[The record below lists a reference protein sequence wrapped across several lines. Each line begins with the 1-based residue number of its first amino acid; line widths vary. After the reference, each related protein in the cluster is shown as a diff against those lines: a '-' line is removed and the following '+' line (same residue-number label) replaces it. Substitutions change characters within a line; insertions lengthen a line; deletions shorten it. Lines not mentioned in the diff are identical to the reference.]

1 MSESSILC
9 FGMSVVK
16 CITYPQ
22 RIMTD
27 QSNSELLAGKQ
38 LMRREGC
45 LLFWFIEISR
55 LLEQVQALFTGL

>member
-1 MSESSILC
+1 
-9 FGMSVVK
+9 MSVVK

-45 LLFWFIEISR
+45 LLFRFIEISR